1 MNKRSVSL
9 NDFTSYLKINK
20 NTNNSQILN
29 NNDNIL
35 LIYYIDYIRNYNT
48 LNDDMIKNIVN
59 FNDENKIKIIKEL
72 VKTNKSLLD
81 YVIESDDD
89 KD

>member
-1 MNKRSVSL
+1 
-9 NDFTSYLKINK
+9 
-20 NTNNSQILN
+20 
-29 NNDNIL
+29 
-35 LIYYIDYIRNYNT
+35 
-48 LNDDMIKNIVN
+48 MIKNIVN

-72 VKTNKSLLD
+72 VKANKSLLD